1 MKVKVGDIV
10 YIEIKNTKGFCR
22 IFGRK
27 MDFNF
32 FECNQIKGNLKN
44 IQRYEVAHIQHIKA
58 VLPAIF
64 DYQDVLNLNPESFK
78 EDYPEFFI

>member
-10 YIEIKNTKGFCR
+10 YIELKNKKGFCR
-22 IFGRK
+22 IYGRK
-27 MDFNF
+27 MDPSF
-32 FECNQIKGNLKN
+32 FECNQIKGNLKD
-44 IQRYEVAHIQHIKA
+44 IQKYKVTHIQDIKV

-64 DYQDVLNLNPESFK
+64 DYQEVLNLNPESFK